1 MTTTRYRVERS
12 LKIALR
18 PSADCNAEGCD
29 WTHPESQYTR
39 DAAKEHVRDSGHP
52 VIIKT
57 ETLEE
62 WEPA

>member
-1 MTTTRYRVERS
+1 MIRYIVERTCKIT
-12 LKIALR
+12 LK

-29 WTHPESQYTR
+29 WSHPESQHTR
-39 DAAKEHVRDSGHP
+39 EEAKEHVRYSGHP